1 MHPLGSSTA
10 LGTPLTRSQEAER
23 LVTGL
28 EESPSVAPV
37 SWSRGLPVTVTAC
50 SSRRTPG
57 VLLSWRASSSKEWEP
72 KAGDSKM
79 QRSSKGRL
87 DLGWVFL
94 KFQRREKKK
103 KIFFRWKWPGMFC
116 IQSCLVFKIWT
127 KYGRVIHFY
136 SLRKVQRNILD
147 QNKAW
152 GPNWLLSKGHHC
164 PSAPHVSSIRM
175 LA

>member
-1 MHPLGSSTA
+1 MWWDGAKMHPLGSSTA

-94 KFQRREKKK
+94 KFQRKKN
-103 KIFFRWKWPGMFC
+103 IFRWKWPGMFC
-116 IQSCLVFKIWT
+116 IQSCF
-127 KYGRVIHFY
+127 IHFY